1 MVRTVRLDMCMC
13 MCCYKCCCC
22 TLTPGLPRAAAPL
35 FMSSLQFLFQNLI
48 AKTVFKLGLM
58 QRTAGGMGT
67 WGWREYC
74 KQSEWRTHTRTHM
87 QDASIPGA

>member
-1 MVRTVRLDMCMC
+1 
-13 MCCYKCCCC
+13 
-22 TLTPGLPRAAAPL
+22 
-35 FMSSLQFLFQNLI
+35 MSSLQFLFQNLI

-74 KQSEWRTHTRTHM
+74 KQSEWRAGTHAGCIHPWCMSM
-87 QDASIPGA
+87 QAASWA